1 MFSLLHDPIFMVFG
15 FLTVTSV
22 VGTVA
27 HFWYKA
33 RHDDIEAALK
43 QEMIQRG
50 MSAQEIVQILQ
61 ASMGEDP
68 KKRSEA
74 IRRERSR
81 D

>member
-1 MFSLLHDPIFMVFG
+1 MLYLLQDPVFLVFG

-22 VGTVA
+22 IGTAA

-33 RHDDIEAALK
+33 RHDEIEAALK
-43 QEMIQRG
+43 QEMLQRG
-50 MSAQEIVQILQ
+50 MSAEEIVQILQ
-61 ASMGEDP
+61 ASMGGDP

-74 IRRERSR
+74 IRRERYR